1 MPYRKV
7 NRGFKKRPVRRNRK
21 MNKKPLSLSQVRA
34 INTLVNKGRE
44 LKRFYTNVVNLNCA
58 PNDQVDMQF
67 QPKLESGEPARLG
80 ATHVVKGDE
89 PYQREGSQI
98 QPVYFKCKAL
108 VKYLSPSTRS
118 AFDEALVRIVFYH
131 KNARFYSN
139 VNGSDIQLENGDQT
153 AVPNTISAIWN
164 DFNFENVNPFYDRTF
179 KLQPGMIF
187 DAGEPD
193 IQTSGNTSP
202 QSKMFTVIH
211 KYGPNAKPMTCQGD
225 ANNDLFN
232 SKNIQGLMIVRLTN
246 NQTTV
251 SVNTVRLNAQ
261 CEFGYRDA

>member
-1 MPYRKV
+1 MPFRKV
-7 NRGFKKRPVRRNRK
+7 NRGHKKRPMRRKKPSR
-21 MNKKPLSLSQVRA
+21 KPLSIRQVRA

-44 LKRFYTNVVNLNCA
+44 LKRFYTNVINLNCA
-58 PNDQVDMQF
+58 PNANVDMEF

-80 ATHVVKGDE
+80 ATHVIKGDE
-89 PYQREGSQI
+89 PYEREGAQI
-98 QPVYFKCKAL
+98 QPVYFKAKCL
-108 VKYLSPSTRS
+108 LKYLSPSTR
-118 AFDEALVRIVFYH
+118 AAYDEALVRVVFYH
-131 KNARFYSN
+131 KNGRFYSS
-139 VNGSDIQLENGDQT
+139 VNSADVQLENGDQT
-153 AVPNTISAIWN
+153 TVPNTISAIWN
-164 DFNFENVNPFYDRTF
+164 DFNFKNVNPFYDRTF
-179 KLQPGMIF
+179 KLQPGMIM

-193 IQTSGNTSP
+193 IMTTGNSSP
-202 QSKMFTVIH
+202 QSAMFTVVH

-225 ANNDLFN
+225 QNGDLFN

>member
-7 NRGFKKRPVRRNRK
+7 NKGYKKRRVTKRK
-21 MNKKPLSLSQVRA
+21 MMRKPLSIRQVRA

-44 LKRFYTNVVNLNCA
+44 LKRFYSNVIDLNCA
-58 PNDQVDMQF
+58 PNANVDMEF
-67 QPKLESGEPARLG
+67 QPKLASGQPARLG

-89 PYQREGSQI
+89 PYEREGAQI
-98 QPVYFKCKAL
+98 QPVYFKAKCL
-108 VKYLSPSTRS
+108 IKYLSPSTR
-118 AFDEALVRIVFYH
+118 AAYDEALVRVVFYH
-131 KNARFYSN
+131 KNSRFYSS
-139 VNGSDIQLENGDQT
+139 VSGSAMQIENGDHT
-153 AVPNTISAIWN
+153 AVPNTISGIWN
-164 DFNFENVNPFYDRTF
+164 DFNFLECNPFYDRTF
-179 KLQPGMIF
+179 KLTPGQIY

-193 IQTSGNTSP
+193 IMTTGNNTP

-225 ANNDLFN
+225 ANGDLFN

-261 CEFGYRDA
+261 CEFGFRDA